1 MKLLQ
6 TTTSI
11 LLLLLGLAGLS
22 AYTHEEKWKTFTNA
36 EYSISYPASWSVYD
50 SELSIK
56 ILSPLEYSNDTFKE
70 NVSVK
75 EEALSEKKANLD
87 DFSEKSE
94 KVLSKSIEHLV
105 IISHQRLKDQ
115 YGEYH
120 EVVFVGDA
128 KDLRGKWIQHYR
140 IKNNIAY
147 IITLTCRE
155 KTFNKYKETG
165 LKILTSF
172 HLL

>member
-1 MKLLQ
+1 MKLLK
-6 TTTSI
+6 TITGI
-11 LLLLLGLAGLS
+11 LFLITLAGLS
-22 AYTHEEKWKTFTNA
+22 AYTLEEKWKTFSNA
-36 EYSISYPASWSVYD
+36 EYSIAYPASWSVYD
-50 SELSIK
+50 SELSVK

-75 EEALSEKKANLD
+75 EEALSEKKADLD

-94 KVLSKSIEHLV
+94 KVLSKSIDHLV
-105 IISHQRLKDQ
+105 IVSHQRLKDE

-155 KTFNKYKETG
+155 KTFNKYKDIG
-165 LKILTSF
+165 LRILKSF
-172 HLL
+172 RLL